1 LPINEN
7 KPLIKSMIKDKL
19 NPNIYYICHSL
30 SNVYSVEIS
39 WINQNQ
45 AQQNRIEKG
54 NIQNLIKTN
63 TKGQWLKIISKIV
76 SNQQKDKLHFILFK
90 ISFM

>member
-1 LPINEN
+1 
-7 KPLIKSMIKDKL
+7 MIKDKL

-54 NIQNLIKTN
+54 NIQNLIKSNYLIKTN
-63 TKGQWLKIISKIV
+63 NKGQWLKIISKIV